1 MTPVNTQELLINI
14 FTAFFSGILGA
25 IATVFIAPFWKDC
38 YNKRKEIKHIKQR
51 LKRSISYMNYS
62 LKIPFM
68 YHRSTTKNME
78 KKYSL
83 SVMLSD
89 FEHSLSGRRFN
100 KSIMLSDDDYKDIL
114 EFCYKQN
121 ISHFD
126 LDSQE
131 KIYTELFLKKEYDFI

>member
-1 MTPVNTQELLINI
+1 MSKEEILLNVFI
-14 FTAFFSGILGA
+14 AFFSGILGA
-25 IATVFIAPFWKDC
+25 IASTVIAPIWKDY
-38 YNKRKEIKHIKQR
+38 YNKRKEIKHIKQS
-51 LKRSISYMNYS
+51 LKRYISYMDCS
-62 LKIPFM
+62 FKVPFM
-68 YHRSTTKNME
+68 YHSSSTKNAE
-78 KKYSL
+78 KQFSL

-89 FEHSLSGRRFN
+89 FEYSLSGRRFD